1 MYLHREFIVAN
12 RVPASISSLSEPHYL
27 DIEAAVLRGR
37 KIRAEAAGRLIDA
50 VSGAVARGFHA
61 IFGPFLRWH
70 RELAALRELRQ
81 LDPHMLA
88 DIGLAPGQ
96 LKYAA
101 RHGREDVTLTTPAP
115 LAAQTAANDGGQGEV
130 HEAA

>member
-12 RVPASISSLSEPHYL
+12 RVPASIHPVGRL
-27 DIEAAVLRGR
+27 DYHDLEAAVLRGR

-101 RHGREDVTLTTPAP
+101 RHGREDVTLATPVP

>member
-1 MYLHREFIVAN
+1 MYLHREFITAN
-12 RVPASISSLSEPHYL
+12 RVPASIAPVGRL
-27 DIEAAVLRGR
+27 DYHDMETAVLRGR
-37 KIRAEAAGRLIDA
+37 KIRAEAAGRMIDA
-50 VSGAVARGFHA
+50 VSGAVARGFRA
-61 IFGPFLRWH
+61 IFGPFLRWR
-70 RELAALRELRQ
+70 REATALAELRR

-101 RHGREDVTLTTPAP
+101 RHGREDVKPATPAP
-115 LAAQTAANDGGQGEV
+115 LAAQTAANDGGEREI